1 MGWFK
6 GVGVR
11 SAEGEDGA
19 EWVPD
24 VINPFLGN
32 KLNF

>member
-1 MGWFK
+1 MGWFDDDRNPTK
-6 GVGVR
+6 
-11 SAEGEDGA
+11 EGEPGA